1 MRAPGLIVLCISQV
15 LQARRVLFDSGR
27 PLEVY
32 EDWMNGTAKTWFAN
46 HGEDVPRS
54 LDLKDGAHVWVYL
67 RRVSDY
73 VSPKVG
79 VVSGRKAKTTGTG
92 IYDVL
97 SITPG
102 LRKKKGQQV
111 IEQVGGHAGLAVT
124 STATHNSGCAQVM
137 ADGKKAIDH
146 AERLKW
152 VAQKFERSWR
162 RDGGFPV
169 DIEHLNITVWVH
181 MVLLWVCADGP
192 MLESDEKMMGNKN
205 PNWYPFKHLVSTHV
219 SGKGKSKYSTQP
231 LTLNLH
237 AKPKTHAAAMKA
249 ARAVEAGHA
258 DARDHGVH
266 GVSAFS
272 ILPWCL
278 LPHSCAA
285 AANPAPWLLLVW
297 PGTMSYLPS
306 RSTAPISPRASDA
319 TGSCR
324 YHCLLFKQ
332 LEFDHIV
339 KGIIL
344 QLIKL
349 AIAGMSKAQRQAFR
363 TRLMD
368 TRRPRGFA
376 LTQDWCAGKDFKAST
391 SGGKIH
397 VTLQWFLHCSW
408 ADIAG
413 LLTPVSE
420 QLWCATPVAASA
432 VHRPGH

>member
-1 MRAPGLIVLCISQV
+1 MGKRKLAAAAATPAEQDL
-15 LQARRVLFDSGR
+15 ARLFDRLHISSAA
-27 PLEVY
+27 
-32 EDWMNGTAKTWFAN
+32 MTA
-46 HGEDVPRS
+46 
-54 LDLKDGAHVWVYL
+54 
-67 RRVSDY
+67 
-73 VSPKVG
+73 
-79 VVSGRKAKTTGTG
+79 
-92 IYDVL
+92 
-97 SITPG
+97 
-102 LRKKKGQQV
+102 
-111 IEQVGGHAGLAVT
+111 
-124 STATHNSGCAQVM
+124 
-137 ADGKKAIDH
+137 
-146 AERLKW
+146 
-152 VAQKFERSWR
+152 
-162 RDGGFPV
+162 
-169 DIEHLNITVWVH
+169 
-181 MVLLWVCADGP
+181 LLQCC
-192 MLESDEKMMGNKN
+192 
-205 PNWYPFKHLVSTHV
+205 STHCPQLQLPALRPRQV
-219 SGKGKSKYSTQP
+219 S
-231 LTLNLH
+231 
-237 AKPKTHAAAMKA
+237 
-249 ARAVEAGHA
+249 V
-258 DARDHGVH
+258 
-266 GVSAFS
+266 
-272 ILPWCL
+272 LPWCM

-297 PGTMSYLPS
+297 PGTMATVSS